1 MVHNS
6 AVVQTD
12 VLANEANNLRQVLKP
27 KRIDNLHISPFNSDG
42 WNPKYV
48 VKDPTGEFYIST
60 GKGGV
65 TLLELLDGRHTINQL
80 QQLLLKEHRMNFSL
94 SKIESFVDMCN
105 RSNLL
110 EAGSW
115 VEVTPEERKKAK
127 KKRLGRRLGFYKQL
141 ISGERLLNWLM
152 THKGWW
158 YNPGT
163 AVFAIVFILIGLAFA
178 LFPPEQGGFAAPIN
192 QIGMN
197 PSDLYL
203 TLLPLIFLIEI
214 SFHEL
219 AHSLACRVF
228 GAQAG
233 GFGFGLIWGI
243 VPVFYTKTTDAYTID
258 NKYKR
263 MMVSAAGPLVDLI
276 FLGIFGLIVWLTP
289 TGALIH
295 RLALGYTAFPLSVIL
310 INLNPFLIRMDGYWI
325 LSDYLELPNLR
336 RSAIRYLSTTVRH
349 WLGIA
354 PNADPLAEPLT
365 DSRRHRLIYSLYG
378 LIAIIWTVT
387 FVSLFVYAIGQ
398 SLVELIVQ
406 LAGIG

>member
-1 MVHNS
+1 MVHNIAS
-6 AVVQTD
+6 MPPAILTHEED
-12 VLANEANNLRQVLKP
+12 PRQVLRP
-27 KRIDNLHISPFNSDG
+27 KRIANLQISPFNSDG

-65 TLLELLDGRHTINQL
+65 TLLEMLDGQHTISEI
-80 QQLLLKEHRMNFSL
+80 QQLLLKEQRMNFSL
-94 SKIESFVDMCN
+94 SKIESFIDMCN

-110 EAGSW
+110 EVGSW
-115 VEVTPEERKKAK
+115 VEVTPEEQKQAK
-127 KKRLGRRLGFYKQL
+127 KKRQGSRLGLYKQL
-141 ISGERLLNWLM
+141 IGGERLLDWFM
-152 THKGWW
+152 ARQGWW
-158 YNPGT
+158 YNYAT
-163 AVFAIVFILIGLAFA
+163 AVFALLFIFIGLAFA
-178 LFPPEQGGFAAPIN
+178 FFPPEQGGLAAPIN

-203 TLLPLIFLIEI
+203 ALLPLLFLVEI

-233 GFGFGLIWGI
+233 GFGMGLVWGV
-243 VPVFYTKTTDAYTID
+243 VPVFYTKTTDAYTIN
-258 NKYKR
+258 NKYQR
-263 MMVSAAGPLVDLI
+263 MMVSAAGPLVDLV

-289 TGALIH
+289 ADGLAH

-336 RSAIRYLSTTVRH
+336 RSAIRYLRTTMRQWVG
-349 WLGIA
+349 LA
-354 PNADPLAEPLT
+354 AKADPLAEPLT
-365 DSRRHRLIYSLYG
+365 TNPRHRLIYSLYG
-378 LIAIIWTVT
+378 LVSVIWTLT
-387 FVSLFVYAIGQ
+387 FVSLFIYSIGQ
-398 SLVELIVQ
+398 SVARVIMQ
-406 LAGIG
+406 LAGVG